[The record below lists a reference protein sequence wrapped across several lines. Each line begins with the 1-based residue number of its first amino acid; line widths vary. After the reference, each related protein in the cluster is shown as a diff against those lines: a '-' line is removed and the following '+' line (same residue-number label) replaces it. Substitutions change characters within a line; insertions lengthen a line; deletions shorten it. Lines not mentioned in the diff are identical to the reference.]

1 MVSGTYGF
9 PRNCLGHEYNNF
21 DFKNVE
27 EMWKIIRRREIIIL
41 IIIIL

>member
-1 MVSGTYGF
+1 METKFSLVVSGTYGF

-27 EMWKIIRRREIIIL
+27 EM
-41 IIIIL
+41 